1 MNPAPRSDPRT
12 PTSCPISVQSQDAR
26 RSVPRHPPVDLLLA
40 VASGAAD
47 LAHRVLI
54 EGHLATCAGC
64 RLELSAL
71 VQPGEPML
79 SGLAGGAGAG
89 IAEEQVPAD
98 AWRRLAER
106 VQSEPR
112 SRFSRFSTGRGVPD
126 GLAGIPLPEAARRE
140 LPDAVRQRPLDWRSA
155 WAPGARWAVLWKGGR
170 GRKGGKRG
178 DDRSA
183 GGGALLLGRLGPG
196 RGFPRHRHPGREDVL
211 VLAGGYADHLGCYE
225 AGDYALYQA
234 GSAHRPVTE
243 HSVDCWV
250 LTRLEL
256 PIRFTGWRGWL
267 QNLLAAAR
275 LGGRRPRRD

>member
-1 MNPAPRSDPRT
+1 
-12 PTSCPISVQSQDAR
+12 
-26 RSVPRHPPVDLLLA
+26 VPRHPPVDLLLA

-64 RLELSAL
+64 RRE
-71 VQPGEPML
+71 L
-79 SGLAGGAGAG
+79 SGLARPGGLIFAGVAGGAD
-89 IAEEQVPAD
+89 IVEETVPAD

-112 SRFSRFSTGRGVPD
+112 SRFSRFSSPGEEPD

-140 LPDAVRQRPLDWRSA
+140 LPDTVRQRPPRWRSA

-170 GRKGGKRG
+170 GEERGEQGKRG
-178 DDRSA
+178 DVRSA
-183 GGGALLLGRLGPG
+183 GGGALVLGRLGPG
-196 RGFPRHRHPGREDVL
+196 RGFPRHGHPGREDVL
-211 VLAGGYADHLGCYE
+211 VLAGGYADHLGVYE
-225 AGDYALYQA
+225 AGDYAVYQV
-234 GSAHRPVTE
+234 GSAHGPVTE
-243 HSVDCWV
+243 HGEECWV

-267 QNLLAAAR
+267 QRLLAAAEA
-275 LGGRRPRRD
+275 

>member
-1 MNPAPRSDPRT
+1 M
-12 PTSCPISVQSQDAR
+12 
-26 RSVPRHPPVDLLLA
+26 PRHPPVDLLLA

-54 EGHLATCAGC
+54 EGHLALCAGC

-71 VQPGEPML
+71 ARPDEPGAPGEPMF
-79 SGLAGGAGAG
+79 SGVAVAG
-89 IAEEQVPAD
+89 ITEEQVPAD
-98 AWRRLAER
+98 AWRRLAAR
-106 VQSEPR
+106 VQREPR
-112 SRFSRFSTGRGVPD
+112 SRFSRFATSRDLPD

-140 LPDAVRQRPLDWRSA
+140 LPDAVRQRPLAWHSA

-170 GRKGGKRG
+170 GREGGERG

-225 AGDYALYQA
+225 AGDYAVYQA

-243 HSVDCWV
+243 HGGACWV

-267 QNLLAAAR
+267 QRLLQPWIQ
-275 LGGRRPRRD
+275 RPNNV